1 MSQQQTIKFTVRQD
15 GTVLEEVIG
24 VVGSNCEKLTEE
36 IENRIGKLAYRE
48 VKPEYY
54 QSSEVK
60 NTQDVTL

>member
-24 VVGSNCEKLTEE
+24 VVGPNCQKLTEE
-36 IENRIGKLAYRE
+36 IENRIGKLSNRK
-48 VKPEYY
+48 VKPSYY